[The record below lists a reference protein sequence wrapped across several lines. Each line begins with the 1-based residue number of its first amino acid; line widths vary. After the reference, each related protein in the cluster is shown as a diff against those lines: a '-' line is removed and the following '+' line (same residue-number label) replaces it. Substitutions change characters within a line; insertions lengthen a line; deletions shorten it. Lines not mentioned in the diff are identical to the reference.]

1 MSLRGLRLAAQFF
14 TRLPVPKVGDY
25 SPLEL
30 SRSAAWLPLLGA
42 AVGLVVALLVLAC
55 SYRSAL
61 VAAAAGVL
69 AWVWLTGA
77 LHLDGLADL
86 ADALAASHRDP
97 QRFLTVLADPHL
109 GVFGAVSVVLVLM
122 LKFAALATLSGATLL
137 AVPLIAAWAR
147 LGPLAWRRWLQPL
160 KPGHGER
167 FADGLHGGW
176 LALWT
181 AALLIGSALLAPAL
195 CLAPLVIAAWGVW
208 LKVRL
213 GGMTGDCLGAGV
225 EITETTLL
233 LTLAVTSGATAGP
246 P

>member
-61 VAAAAGVL
+61 LAGAAGVL

-122 LKFAALATLSGATLL
+122 LKFAALSGVTLL

-167 FADGLHGGW
+167 FADGLHGAW

-195 CLAPLVIAAWGVW
+195 CLAPLVIAAWGGW
-208 LKVRL
+208 LK
-213 GGMTGDCLGAGV
+213 
-225 EITETTLL
+225 
-233 LTLAVTSGATAGP
+233 
-246 P
+246 